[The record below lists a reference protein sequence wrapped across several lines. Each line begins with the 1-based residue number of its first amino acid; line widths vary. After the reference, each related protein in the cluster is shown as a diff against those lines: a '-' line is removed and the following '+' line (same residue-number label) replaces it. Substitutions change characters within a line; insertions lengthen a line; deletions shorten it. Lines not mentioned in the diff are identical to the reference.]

1 MADEMQLQILRLG
14 TEAWNGWYG
23 NGTGR
28 IADLDGAGLSCLNL
42 AGVNL
47 SGAKLRDSDLRY
59 TDLTRADLRGADL
72 SGAKLGRAILC
83 GARLEET
90 LGLTQ
95 EQLHYAE
102 GDQSCKLPRGLWRPF
117 YWSRLDKGGSAIA
130 EPSTAS

>member
-1 MADEMQLQILRLG
+1 MADEIQLQILRSG

-23 NGTGR
+23 EGTRR
-28 IADLDGAGLSCLNL
+28 IADLAGAELSCLDL

-47 SGAKLRDSDLRY
+47 SRARLRDSDLRY
-59 TDLTRADLRGADL
+59 TDLTGADLRGADL
-72 SGAKLGRAILC
+72 SGAKLGRTILC

-102 GDQSCKLPRGLWRPF
+102 GDESSRLPKGLRRPF
-117 YWSRLDKGGSAIA
+117 HWSRLDRGGSAVA